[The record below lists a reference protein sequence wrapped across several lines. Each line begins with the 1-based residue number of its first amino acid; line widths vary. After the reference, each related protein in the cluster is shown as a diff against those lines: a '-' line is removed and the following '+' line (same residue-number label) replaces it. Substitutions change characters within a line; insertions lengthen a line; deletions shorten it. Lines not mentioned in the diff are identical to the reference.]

1 MAKFYKKKHI
11 LISVIALFLVFGI
24 SVLLYAYGSGVAG
37 CTLKTHTTGCNC
49 HSTTADVA
57 INVTLTGPDTVIAG
71 STNDFTFSVSRT
83 SGSFTKGGI
92 DIAVSSG
99 TLGLG
104 TSTGLKI
111 LSGELVH
118 STKFNSATTKTF
130 TFTAPSTPGVV
141 TMYACGA
148 GGTGTPP
155 WNNAPNKTIVVKT
168 TTGIENNTTPVS
180 FSLSQNYPNPFNP
193 VTKIEYQL
201 AKASKVKLT
210 IYDILG
216 NKIMSLVNQKQEAGS
231 YSVDFDGSKLSSGTY
246 IYKIE
251 AGEFTSTKRMLMIK

>member
-1 MAKFYKKKHI
+1 MLKFYKKHI
-11 LISVIALFLVFGI
+11 LVSVIALFLVFGI
-24 SVLLYAYGSGVAG
+24 SVLLYAYGNGVAG

-49 HSTTADVA
+49 HSTTSDVA
-57 INVTLTGPDTVIAG
+57 INVTLTGPDTVFAG

-92 DIAVSSG
+92 DVAVSSG

-118 STKFNSATTKTF
+118 STKFNGPTTKTF
-130 TFTAPSTPGVV
+130 TFTAPSTPGPV
-141 TMYACGA
+141 TMYATGA

-155 WNNAPNKTIVVKT
+155 WNNAQNKTIIVKT
-168 TTGIENNTTPVS
+168 TTGVENNTTS
-180 FSLSQNYPNPFNP
+180 ATFSLSQNYPNPFNP
-193 VTKIEYQL
+193 ITKIDYRV
-201 AKASKVKLT
+201 AKTSKVKLSV
-210 IYDILG
+210 YDILG

-251 AGEFTSTKRMLMIK
+251 TSDFSSTKKMLMIK